1 MSLQAFYKRHTLPL
15 SLLLIIL
22 VAVLLSMLIVS
33 QRTQAYQNTLKSQI
47 SAHQSVLQSIA
58 VEAAQNRT
66 ENAIGVKVT
75 DCPQTQRAAFDSLL
89 GRLDSG
95 LSQVELFELDDLF
108 SACAHI
114 QAERKAI
121 VVDRF
126 SREVQILGDYTDQ
139 LTTISGTNVANTY
152 SVTSW
157 QSLLEYEQTQSQAF
171 YELVIAQKA
180 IIDSLLDGNTADS
193 PDMLAILDN
202 VRTTQETLSRAN
214 IQASTLRAE
223 LIDQ

>member
-1 MSLQAFYKRHTLPL
+1 MSPQSFCKRHTVP
-15 SLLLIIL
+15 LLLL
-22 VAVLLSMLIVS
+22 VITLGAVALSMLIVS
-33 QRTQAYQNTLKSQI
+33 QRTQAYQNTLESQI
-47 SAHQSVLQSIA
+47 NAHTLVLQDIA
-58 VEAAQNRT
+58 VEVAQNRT
-66 ENAIGVKVT
+66 VNTIGVKVT
-75 DCPQTQRAAFDSLL
+75 DCPQSQRAAFDSLL
-89 GRLDSG
+89 GQLDAG
-95 LSQVELFELDDLF
+95 LPQAELEELDDLF

-126 SREVQILGDYTDQ
+126 SREVQILVNYADQ
-139 LTTISGTNVANTY
+139 LTTVSGTNAVNTY
-152 SVTSW
+152 AVRSW
-157 QSLLEYEQTQSQAF
+157 QTLLAYEITQSQAF